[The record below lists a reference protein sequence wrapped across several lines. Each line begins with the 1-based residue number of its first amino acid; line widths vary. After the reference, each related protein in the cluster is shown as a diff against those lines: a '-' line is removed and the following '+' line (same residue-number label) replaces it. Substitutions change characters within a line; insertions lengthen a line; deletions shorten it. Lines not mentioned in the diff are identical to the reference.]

1 MKQVIRRLRRD
12 DGGWALVTALTLMTV
27 MLGVAA
33 ATYGYVDGQTKQSRV
48 GREKETAF
56 NMAEAVM
63 NAQIFQLGRDWP
75 GGGSAVNQYPSC
87 TQDSVSTRCP
97 SAAQLND
104 LFASP
109 DVDAATTWATA
120 VRDNNTNATQN
131 FYSDA
136 QTQASP
142 GYDANGDGRL
152 WVRAQARARGR
163 TRTIIAMVRAQEQ
176 AEDLPRGA
184 LISGRLS
191 ISNNGHKAIIDAS
204 GGSSESGLVAV
215 RCTPSAVE
223 TTPCLGHALSVV
235 PFGGLLSNL
244 NALLDFQIS
253 PNITQTGYGDQPAM
267 TAEARARMKATAIAN
282 GTYYASGCP
291 TAAGLSGQIVYIENG
306 NCSYTSNTVFNSDA
320 APGMVLIANGSLYLG
335 GTTVFHG
342 IIYHANELQTASTAV
357 QVQGNASVYG
367 GVLVDGQA
375 TTIAGSSKLNI
386 QLDPDAYNAV
396 RSYGSVG
403 VVQNTWREIK
413 SG

>member
-1 MKQVIRRLRRD
+1 MRKLLRTLSRD
-12 DGGWALVTALTLMTV
+12 EGGWALFTALALLTV
-27 MLGVAA
+27 MLGVGA
-33 ATYGYVDGQTKQSRV
+33 ATYGYVDGQTAQSRI

-75 GGGSAVNQYPSC
+75 GGGSAINQYPSC
-87 TQDSVSTRCP
+87 TEDSTSSRCP
-97 SAAQLND
+97 SSSQLSD

-109 DVDAATTWATA
+109 DVDAATTWATS
-120 VRDNNTNATQN
+120 VRDNNTNQTQN
-131 FYSDA
+131 YYSES

-152 WVRAQARARGR
+152 WVRARASARGR

-184 LISGRLS
+184 LISGRLDV
-191 ISNNGHKAIIDAS
+191 SNMGHKAIIDAS

-215 RCTPSAVE
+215 RCTPQVLE
-223 TTPCLGHALSVV
+223 LKPCLGHKLA
-235 PFGGLLSNL
+235 GGLLDDALASL
-244 NALLDFQIS
+244 NALLNFQIS
-253 PNITQTGYGDQPAM
+253 PNITQTGYGGQPAM
-267 TAEARARMKATAIAN
+267 TAEARLRMKATAIAN

-306 NCSYTSNTVFNSDA
+306 NCAYTSNTVFNSAA
-320 APGMVLIANGSLYLG
+320 APGMVLVANGSLYLA

-342 IIYHANELQTASTAV
+342 IIYHANEIGSDGTAV
-357 QVQGNASVYG
+357 QVQGNATVKG
-367 GVLVDGQA
+367 GVLVDGEA

-386 QLDPDAYNAV
+386 ELDPNAYNAV

-403 VVQNTWREIK
+403 VVQNTWREIR
-413 SG
+413 SE

>member
-1 MKQVIRRLRRD
+1 MRRTLRALRREE
-12 DGGWALVTALTLMTV
+12 GGWALFTALTLLTV

-33 ATYGYVDGQTKQSRV
+33 ATYTYVDGQTQQSRV

-75 GGGSAVNQYPSC
+75 AGGSAINQYPSC
-87 TQDSVSTRCP
+87 TQGSTSPRCP
-97 SAAQLND
+97 SSTQLGE

-109 DVDAATTWATA
+109 DVDAGTAWSTA

-136 QTQASP
+136 QTQTAP

-152 WVRAQARARGR
+152 WVRAQATARGK

-176 AEDLPRGA
+176 PEDLPRGA

-191 ISNNGHKAIIDAS
+191 ISNQGHKALIDAT

-215 RCTPSAVE
+215 RCVPQLLEVQS
-223 TTPCLGHALSVV
+223 CLGHPLG
-235 PFGGLLSNL
+235 GGLLSTALDSL
-244 NALLDFQIS
+244 NALLNFQIS
-253 PNITQTGYGDQPAM
+253 PNITQTGYGSEPAM
-267 TAEARARMKATAIAN
+267 TAEARERMKATAIAN

-291 TAAGLSGQIVYIENG
+291 TAAQLTGQIVYIENG
-306 NCSYTSNTVFNSDA
+306 NCAYTANHTFNSETS
-320 APGMVLIANGSLYLG
+320 PGMVIVANGSLYLG
-335 GTTVFHG
+335 GTIDFYG
-342 IIYHANELQTASTAV
+342 IVYHANQLQSAATAV
-357 QVQGNASVYG
+357 QIQGDATVHG
-367 GVLVDGQA
+367 GVLVDGDA
-375 TTIAGSSKLNI
+375 TTIVGSSKLNI
-386 QLDPDAYNAV
+386 QLDPDAFSAV
-396 RSYGSVG
+396 RSYGNVG

-413 SG
+413 SQ